1 LISGKV
7 RAVTQALHSPAAAA
21 TRPATAERAHE
32 RGALARE
39 QLIAHATQI
48 FAAKG
53 YAAATT
59 REICEAAGVNIAAI
73 HYYFGDKEGLY
84 RAVLLQ
90 PIREMTA
97 AFGRFD
103 DPALPAEQALRMFL
117 APFVMPGAS
126 ENDVAVMRLHL
137 REMIEPSEVFR
148 EITAQTIVPAHNAL
162 ATLLARH
169 CGLAEADADIHQLA
183 FALVAMAH
191 DYCMSREFMKL
202 LAPEVLDRPQAM
214 ERILDRLVG
223 YARALLD
230 YEIARRHP
238 APPLERCAR

>member
-1 LISGKV
+1 M
-7 RAVTQALHSPAAAA
+7 RQALHPDHEPA
-21 TRPATAERAHE
+21 RPTAPE
-32 RGALARE
+32 RGYDRGVLARE
-39 QLIAHATQI
+39 QLIAHATRI
-48 FAAKG
+48 FATKG
-53 YAAATT
+53 FAAATT

-90 PIREMTA
+90 PISEMTA

-103 DPALPAEQALRMFL
+103 DPALPVAQALRMFMT
-117 APFVMPGAS
+117 PFVMPGIG
-126 ENDVAVMRLHL
+126 ENDAAVMRLHL

-162 ATLLARH
+162 TALLARH
-169 CGLAEADADIHQLA
+169 CKLAAADADIHQLA

-191 DYCMSREFMKL
+191 DYCMSRAFMKL
-202 LAPEVLDRPQAM
+202 LAPEVLDRPQAL

-223 YARALLD
+223 YAGALLD
-230 YEIARRHP
+230 YEVERRRM
-238 APPLERCAR
+238 PPQPKRCSP